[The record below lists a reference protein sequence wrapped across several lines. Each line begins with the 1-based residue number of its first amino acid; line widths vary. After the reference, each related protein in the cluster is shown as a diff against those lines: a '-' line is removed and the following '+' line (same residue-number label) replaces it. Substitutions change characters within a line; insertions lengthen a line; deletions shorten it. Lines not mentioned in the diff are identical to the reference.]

1 MIGNR
6 WMNIMMRP
14 SPRSP
19 CELCVTQEA
28 APRFG
33 PTPGPEPRTLGC
45 GLCGGG
51 GGLGPGG
58 VGFASAAAAVAPA

>member
-1 MIGNR
+1 MIGNQLCGQVSSV
-6 WMNIMMRP
+6 P
-14 SPRSP
+14 AP
-19 CELCVTQEA
+19 CELS
-28 APRFG
+28 RLG
-33 PTPGPEPRTLGC
+33 PTPGPASEPRTLGC